1 MSRKNSNDFEP
12 MMKKKSE
19 SMVSGDRKSE
29 YDLASSYDENHS
41 GKGLYQGRNPDD
53 SDVFSDNESSQ
64 NSLGESTADQQKD
77 SPNEDSMSWFKC
89 TQCFLFESFD
99 QNSQQFI
106 EVIPSYSI

>member
-41 GKGLYQGRNPDD
+41 GKGLY
-53 SDVFSDNESSQ
+53 
-64 NSLGESTADQQKD
+64 
-77 SPNEDSMSWFKC
+77 
-89 TQCFLFESFD
+89 
-99 QNSQQFI
+99 
-106 EVIPSYSI
+106 